1 MRAVIAALALKKI
14 KIYIHIYTV
23 ISLLRPPFLLN
34 YMLLPK
40 REGLL
45 EGGGGLIRRGKL
57 KRGRER
63 GGLNRE
69 ITVTLM
75 QRSIKLRTLLGWW
88 TDPSLIIPSTIVMCS
103 INNRWSN

>member
-1 MRAVIAALALKKI
+1 MSIIKLRAVIAALALKKI

-45 EGGGGLIRRGKL
+45 EGGSL
-57 KRGRER
+57 KERER
-63 GGLNRE
+63 GGGLIE
-69 ITVTLM
+69 
-75 QRSIKLRTLLGWW
+75 KLRYIQMILRHRLKIG
-88 TDPSLIIPSTIVMCS
+88 II
-103 INNRWSN
+103 

>member
-1 MRAVIAALALKKI
+1 MSIIKLRAVIAALALKKI

-45 EGGGGLIRRGKL
+45 EGGGGLLEGGSL
-57 KRGRER
+57 KERER
-63 GGLNRE
+63 GGGLIE
-69 ITVTLM
+69 
-75 QRSIKLRTLLGWW
+75 KLRYIQMILR
-88 TDPSLIIPSTIVMCS
+88 
-103 INNRWSN
+103 NFEN